1 MALVALAVLIWKTL
15 NAELARLSQAP
26 LGKDPH
32 EEFAARFGTRTVGRK
47 RPYGAGMDKEAS
59 LFVSLS
65 SMRRELTFLCHPYRL
80 QAISA

>member
-47 RPYGAGMDKEAS
+47 RPYGAGMDNEAS
-59 LFVSLS
+59 PFFLLS
-65 SMRRELTFLCHPYRL
+65 CVRGELTFLCPSRRL
-80 QAISA
+80 QAVSA